1 VFSRLLQRQFS
12 LGLLKGIKM
21 AQTCLPITH
30 LLFADNLLIFGKAT
44 SSEASTIKDF
54 LDSYCKWSGQAIN
67 IDKSS
72 ILFSKNTTTSPINSI
87 KSILPLKLLQQKL
100 NIWDFHFSLGN
111 QKKKKKAFQDILTR
125 MLEKIEG
132 W

>member
-1 VFSRLLQRQFS
+1 
-12 LGLLKGIKM
+12 M

-87 KSILPLKLLQQKL
+87 KSILPLKLLGKKK
-100 NIWDFHFSLGN
+100 
-111 QKKKKKAFQDILTR
+111 KKKKKAFQDILTR

>member
-21 AQTCLPITH
+21 ARTCLPITH

-111 QKKKKKAFQDILTR
+111 QKKKKKEFQDILTR

>member
-111 QKKKKKAFQDILTR
+111 QKKKKSIPRYLDKNAR
-125 MLEKIEG
+125 KN
-132 W
+132 